1 MKTYKIRCS
10 ALPSAFVCPP
20 SVMPAEVQ
28 IDPVSPAADQGSAAH
43 EVMKQIVD
51 EDARSIDGIELAE
64 IARRWGADAEE
75 LKIQAFVGLKV
86 WQQLRDY
93 LPGGQA
99 EVELSQSFD
108 LGDDVTLE
116 LTGHLDVVALMRLAK
131 KAKLG
136 DWKFGR
142 VDRNHSA
149 QVRGYMALVLATYA
163 EVEDVEAFVGW
174 MVGSDPGAGPEIE
187 TYAMN
192 RDQLWEWLDEV
203 KKRVV
208 NWDGVYHPGEQCT
221 YCPRNT
227 SCAAVTAMAR
237 RDVLIL
243 GGAEMAERV
252 KGGLQDLTDGE
263 LIALKRRGKV
273 VSKMLEG
280 VDEALRA
287 RVEALGPGGALPDGE
302 GREFRF
308 VESPRRVLVP
318 AQARDVLAMHLTT
331 EELNAAT
338 KYSLSAASDAVAAR
352 AERGKKKIAIAD
364 LVTALEAADAITEE
378 KTKRLM
384 DMREKS

>member
-1 MKTYKIRCS
+1 M
-10 ALPSAFVCPP
+10 
-20 SVMPAEVQ
+20 
-28 IDPVSPAADQGSAAH
+28 IDPVSAPADQGSAAH

-51 EDARSIDGIELAE
+51 EDARSIDGIDVPE
-64 IARRWGADAEE
+64 IARRWSADADE

-86 WQQLRDY
+86 WQQLREH

-99 EVELSQSFD
+99 EVELAESFD

-116 LTGHLDVVALMRLAK
+116 LTGHLDVVALMRLAA

-149 QVRGYMALVLATYA
+149 QVRGYMALVFATYP

-174 MVGSDPGAGPEIE
+174 MVGSDPGAGPDIE
-187 TYAMN
+187 TYTMN

-203 KKRVV
+203 KKRIVD
-208 NWDGVYHPGEQCT
+208 WDGVYHPGEQCT
-221 YCPRNT
+221 YCPRNHD
-227 SCAAVTAMAR
+227 CPVVTAMAR

-252 KGGLQDLTDGE
+252 KTGLQDLTDGE

-273 VSKMLEG
+273 VAKMLEG
-280 VDEALRA
+280 VDDALRA

-308 VESPRRVLVP
+308 VESARRVLDP
-318 AQARDVLAMHLTT
+318 ELARDVLAMRLTH
-331 EELNAAT
+331 EELVACT

-352 AERGKKKIAIAD
+352 AERGQKKIKIAE
-364 LVTALEAADAITEE
+364 LVDALEAADAIREE

-384 DMREKS
+384 DMRTKG